1 MKSIKL
7 RGVCAAV
14 SGALL
19 FGFGANA
26 MADSTVDIVNALVS
40 KGVLTEEEGNLLTKG
55 REGEKLGQEK
65 AMKTA
70 GKIKISDVIDNATLY
85 GDIRARYEFRNGK
98 EDSVNDIEQDRERGR
113 YKMTLGVKTEAG
125 DFYSDIALSM
135 GGGGRSDNATF
146 GGATGGTNGS
156 NTKENVY
163 IKRAMLGWSATDW
176 LKIEAGRVANPLYT
190 TSMVWDA
197 DLTFEGLVEKVNFKT
212 GKIDWFGNF
221 AQSRY
226 LGDRRDFYNTT
237 VADVKTN
244 TLLAFQGGAKFDI
257 TDSVSAKAAIT
268 FTKYTNGN
276 ANASSNFTPG
286 VGSGNGVLTTA
297 PTATNTTILGT
308 NLASTN
314 DISTI
319 EIPAELAF
327 KLANNM
333 KLNVFG
339 DYVVNL
345 DGDDRFDAA
354 VAAASVANRSAIRA
368 AGNDDKAWLLGVGLE
383 QKQDKKPKQG
393 DWSAKLWYQD
403 VGVYALDPNA
413 VDSDFM
419 DSRVNMKGIV
429 FKGEYLMRDNVFL
442 NLAAGH
448 ATRKNDRLAAAG
460 VGGDIGLN
468 LDSYNLY
475 QLDVTYKF

>member
-1 MKSIKL
+1 MTSIKL

-14 SGALL
+14 SGAIL

-55 REGEKLGQEK
+55 REGEKAGQEK
-65 AMKTA
+65 ALKSA
-70 GKIKISDVIDNATLY
+70 GKIKISDVVDSATLY
-85 GDIRARYEFRNGK
+85 GDIRARYEMRNG
-98 EDSVNDIEQDRERGR
+98 EDTASNGEDRSRGR
-113 YKMTLGVKTEAG
+113 YKLTLGVKTEAG
-125 DFYSDIALSM
+125 DFYSDLALSM
-135 GGGGRSDNATF
+135 GKNGRSDNATF
-146 GGATGGTNGS
+146 GAAADGSNGS
-156 NTKENVY
+156 NTKEAVY
-163 IKRAMLGWSATDW
+163 VKRAMLGWKATDW

-197 DLTFEGLVEKVNFKT
+197 DLTFEGLVEKVDFKT
-212 GKIDWFGNF
+212 GNINWFGNF
-221 AQSRY
+221 AQSQYR
-226 LGDRRDFYNTT
+226 GDRQDYYNIDT
-237 VADVKTN
+237 ASERKTN
-244 TLLAFQGGAKFDI
+244 TVLAFQGGAKFDI
-257 TDSVSAKAAIT
+257 TDTVSAKAAVT
-268 FTKYTNGN
+268 YTTYTSDNGTGTG
-276 ANASSNFTPG
+276 AFVPG
-286 VGSGNGVLTTA
+286 
-297 PTATNTTILGT
+297 LGT
-308 NLASTN
+308 GTGVAGTWGTNVTSTN
-314 DISTI
+314 DIRTI
-319 EIPAELAF
+319 EIPAELGF

-339 DYVVNL
+339 DYAVNL

-354 VAAASVANRSAIRA
+354 VAAATAGTARNTIRA
-368 AGNDDKAWLLGVGLE
+368 AGNDDKAWLVGVGLE

-419 DSRVNMKGIV
+419 DSKVNLKGVV
-429 FKGEYLMRDNVFL
+429 FKGEYLLRDNVFL

-448 ATRKNDRLAAAG
+448 ATRKNDRLAATGA
-460 VGGDIGLN
+460 GDINLN

>member
-70 GKIKISDVIDNATLY
+70 GKIKISDVIDSATVY
-85 GDIRARYEFRNGK
+85 GDVRARYEFRNG
-98 EDSVNDIEQDRERGR
+98 EDTASNGEDRTRGR
-113 YKMTLGVKTEAG
+113 YKMLLGVKTEAG
-125 DFYSDIALSM
+125 DFYSDLALSM
-135 GGGGRSDNATF
+135 GSGGRSDNATF
-146 GGATGGTNGS
+146 GSGNNGANG
-156 NTKENVY
+156 KESVY
-163 IKRAMLGWSATDW
+163 VKRAMLGWKATDW

-197 DLTFEGLVEKVNFKT
+197 DLTFEGLVEKIDYKWGNVNV
-212 GKIDWFGNF
+212 FGNF
-221 AQSRY
+221 AQSQYR
-226 LGDRRDFYNTT
+226 GDRQDFYNIDT
-237 VADVKTN
+237 ASERKTN

-257 TDSVSAKAAIT
+257 TDTVSAKAAMT
-268 FTKYTNGN
+268 FTTYTSDNGTGT
-276 ANASSNFTPG
+276 AAFVPGLGTTTG
-286 VGSGNGVLTTA
+286 VGSS
-297 PTATNTTILGT
+297 LGT
-308 NLASTN
+308 NLTSTN
-314 DISTI
+314 DIRTI
-319 EIPAELAF
+319 EIPAEVGF

-345 DGDDRFDAA
+345 DGDDRYKAA
-354 VAAASVANRSAIRA
+354 VATAAAGATRNAINA
-368 AGNDDKAWLLGVGLE
+368 AGNDDKAWLVGVGLE
-383 QKQDKKPKQG
+383 QKQDKNPKKG

-419 DSRVNMKGIV
+419 DSKVNLKGVV

-448 ATRKNDRLAAAG
+448 ATRKNDRLAATGA
-460 VGGDIGLN
+460 GDIPLN

>member
-70 GKIKISDVIDNATLY
+70 GKIKISDVIDSATLY
-85 GDIRARYEFRNGK
+85 GDIRARYEFRNG
-98 EDSVNDIEQDRERGR
+98 EDTASNGEDRTRGR
-113 YKMTLGVKTEAG
+113 YKMLLGVKTEAG
-125 DFYSDIALSM
+125 DFYSDLALSM
-135 GGGGRSDNATF
+135 GSGGRSDNATF
-146 GGATGGTNGS
+146 GNGNNGANG
-156 NTKENVY
+156 KESVY
-163 IKRAMLGWSATDW
+163 VKRAMLGWKATDW
-176 LKIEAGRVANPLYT
+176 LKVEAGRVANPLYT

-197 DLTFEGLVEKVNFKT
+197 DLTFEGLVEKIDYKWGKVNL
-212 GKIDWFGNF
+212 FGNF
-221 AQSRY
+221 AQSQYR
-226 LGDRRDFYNTT
+226 GDRQDYYNIDTSSER
-237 VADVKTN
+237 KTN

-257 TDSVSAKAAIT
+257 TDTVSAKAAIT
-268 FTKYTNGN
+268 YTTYTSDNGTGTG
-276 ANASSNFTPG
+276 AFVPG
-286 VGSGNGVLTTA
+286 LGTTTTVGST
-297 PTATNTTILGT
+297 LGT
-308 NLASTN
+308 NVTSTN
-314 DISTI
+314 DIRTI
-319 EIPAELAF
+319 EIPAELGF

-354 VAAASVANRSAIRA
+354 VAAATAGATRNAINA
-368 AGNDDKAWLLGVGLE
+368 AGNDDKAWLVGVGLE
-383 QKQDKKPKQG
+383 QKQDKNPKKG

-419 DSRVNMKGIV
+419 DSKVNLKGVV
-429 FKGEYLMRDNVFL
+429 FKGEYLVRDNVFL

-448 ATRKNDRLAAAG
+448 ATRKNDRLAATGA
-460 VGGDIGLN
+460 GDINLN